1 MNINSN
7 DWNLAMKYV
16 KDTFDKKSNREE
28 MNGIHLEKEK
38 GSDYILITTLDGYSA
53 SRTTLKTSDTNLA
66 FKKTIKEVITL
77 PKNMLIEME
86 LRDSEGTLVFTGD
99 SFVSATIVFASPNGV
114 TELFNKLLEVTDEIS
129 EIYVNPKLL
138 VNSLRG
144 VNGENVKI
152 TVGSAVQPIKIESEQ
167 GQKLVMPVG
176 KG

>member
-7 DWNLAMKYV
+7 DWNLAMKFV

-53 SRTTLKTSDTNLA
+53 SRTALKTSDTNLA

-86 LRDSEGTLVFTGD
+86 LRDSEGPLVFKGND
-99 SFVSATIVFASPNGV
+99 FVSATIAFTSPSGV
-114 TELFNKLLEVTDEIS
+114 PELFNKLLEVTDEIS

-138 VNSLRG
+138 VKSLRG
-144 VNGENVKI
+144 VNEENVKI

-167 GQKLVMPVG
+167 GQKLVMPVR